1 MGEANGC
8 TTDSFGKIKEY
19 RNLYIND
26 SSLINNKL
34 LKNPQGTVMSIAYR
48 NIENFVKNYNK

>member
-1 MGEANGC
+1 MGEKNSC

-19 RNLYIND
+19 KNLYIND

-34 LKNPQGTVMSIAYR
+34 LRNPQGTVMSIAYR